1 METVIHTDPPIAK
14 IAISPRSSPRVFG
27 ALGDKLLPYTHLE
40 YLPFKPDSQGFGAKP
55 CQEADL
61 ACRARLF
68 GAMFDT
74 YPCRII
80 SASSVRAP
88 GGGGDG

>member
-1 METVIHTDPPIAK
+1 METVIEGNLLIGNSHQTIVLMT
-14 IAISPRSSPRVFG
+14 SFG

-68 GAMFDT
+68 
-74 YPCRII
+74 
-80 SASSVRAP
+80 
-88 GGGGDG
+88 

>member
-1 METVIHTDPPIAK
+1 METVIETNWLIEKSNQPMVLMT
-14 IAISPRSSPRVFG
+14 SFG

-40 YLPFKPDSQGFGAKP
+40 YLPFKADSQGFGAKP

-68 GAMFDT
+68 
-74 YPCRII
+74 
-80 SASSVRAP
+80 
-88 GGGGDG
+88 